1 MKNILVKIFS
11 YNGKFERK
19 EYILIG
25 CILPIALIII
35 GSVILN
41 LLKPLIGSPIIVI
54 LIGLS
59 IIFSIALSSSI
70 KRARAKASHTSLIQI
85 IMEVLNIS

>member
-25 CILPIALIII
+25 CILPIVLIIVGI
-35 GSVILN
+35 ITIN
-41 LLKPLIGSPIIVI
+41 LLKPVIGSSIII
-54 LIGLS
+54 NLIGLS

-70 KRARAKASHTSLIQI
+70 KRARAKASHTSLIMVI
-85 IMEVLNIS
+85 IEALNIS

>member
-11 YNGKFERK
+11 YNGKFGIK

-25 CILPIALIII
+25 CILPISLIII
-35 GSVILN
+35 GIVILN
-41 LLKPLIGSPIIVI
+41 LLKPVIGSSIIVN
-54 LIGLS
+54 LIGLF

-70 KRARAKASHTSLIQI
+70 KRARAKASHTSLIMVI
-85 IMEVLNIS
+85 LEALNIS